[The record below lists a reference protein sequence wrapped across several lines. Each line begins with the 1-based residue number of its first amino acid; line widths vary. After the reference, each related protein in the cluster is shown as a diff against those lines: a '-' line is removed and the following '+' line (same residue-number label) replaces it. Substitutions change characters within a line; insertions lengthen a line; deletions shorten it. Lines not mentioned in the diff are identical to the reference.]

1 MAEERSI
8 KAGLGN
14 EISNEALS
22 VLKTVLDRNEY
33 SRCEEMPVIP
43 SIAEIILLLVRR
55 HMAGYTCQSTC
66 PPVEKR
72 LPFHP
77 VYAESFAHSHPHAY
91 RLWLLFW
98 LGQPLESRDL
108 EMEIKQGEMEA
119 LIAGN
124 LLRKQG
130 NSLLSRHYVTPLG
143 NLYLLSSFP
152 EQDENAETRVYLAA
166 ESLFFAGMLK
176 KRLSGKRFGTGL
188 DVGTGSGIQAM
199 VLSQFCGKAVGVD
212 INPKAV
218 KTARC
223 NALLNQKDNVEF
235 TISDAF
241 RGLGNRKFD
250 VIVSNPPYVFLPESR
265 KKELWAYGGSD
276 YGTEIPMK
284 ILEGV
289 DEHLNDGG
297 TFHMIAVSPVIDG
310 EDFFLRRLRERFS
323 RWNYSFTYTVCDVTS
338 DFPDQE
344 LYRRHGIQKCCDILV
359 EARRGDSFTLS
370 VKRRTESQRILELAS
385 SPGRLFFEILRYFHH
400 RHQRKSQERQRQ
412 LFARAMKKLDEH
424 NYERAER
431 NFYRVLEINPQHYQS
446 HYQLAILFRDQGRME
461 EAEYHL
467 FAIPDLSTQSGVDS
481 ASAR

>member
-14 EISNEALS
+14 EISPEALS
-22 VLKTVLDRNEY
+22 VLKNVLDRNGY
-33 SRCEEMPVIP
+33 SGCEEIPVIP
-43 SIAEIILLLVRR
+43 SIAEIIMLLLRR
-55 HMAGYTCQSTC
+55 LMAGYTIRSAC
-66 PPVEKR
+66 PPVEKI

-98 LGQPLESRDL
+98 LGQTLESRDL
-108 EMEIKQGEMEA
+108 EEEIKEGELES

-124 LLRKQG
+124 LIRKHGSTLR
-130 NSLLSRHYVTPLG
+130 SCHYVTPLG
-143 NLYLLSSFP
+143 SLYLLSSFP

-166 ESLFFAGMLK
+166 ESLFFAGLLK
-176 KRLSGKRFGTGL
+176 KRLSGKRFGSGL

-199 VLSQFCGKAVGVD
+199 VLSQFCEKVVGVD

-218 KTARC
+218 KIARS
-223 NALLNQKDNVEF
+223 NALLNQLDNVEF

-310 EDFFLRRLRERFS
+310 EDFFLSRLCDKFS
-323 RWNYSFTYTVCDVTS
+323 RWDYSFTYTVYDITC
-338 DFPDQE
+338 DFPDQD
-344 LYRRHGIQKCCDILV
+344 LYRRHGVQKCCDILV
-359 EARRGDSFTLS
+359 EAERADSFKLS
-370 VKRRTESQRILELAS
+370 VKRRTEYQRILELAS
-385 SPGRLFFEILRYFHH
+385 SPGRLFFEILRYFH
-400 RHQRKSQERQRQ
+400 QRYQKKSQERQRQ

-431 NFYRVLEINPQHYQS
+431 NFYRVLEINSSHYQS
-446 HYQLAILFRDQGRME
+446 HYQLAVLFKTQGRLK
-461 EAEYHL
+461 EAEHHIL
-467 FAIPDLSTQSGVDS
+467 AIPDRT
-481 ASAR
+481 A